1 MKIFVVFVLLLYACG
16 CSVLQKSNA
25 FTIDPASFLL
35 TLDPGHP
42 RMMMKDKDLGNL
54 KKQYETDEALKK
66 YAADV
71 LAEADKDMGKPMLQY
86 KKIGPRLLSVSREC
100 LNRIYA
106 LGFAYRWTG
115 DEKYA
120 ARARENLL
128 AVCGFPDW
136 NPSHFLDTAEMSH
149 AVGIGY
155 DWLFHYLDEKT
166 KEKIK
171 AGLIKHGMIPGCKAY
186 TEKEAWWVKSEFNW
200 NQVCNSGLTIG
211 ALAIAETDPEYARI
225 VVPNAVKSLPLALSS
240 YAPDGVWMEGPGY
253 WHYATRYT
261 AYGLCALET
270 ALGTDFGLS
279 AIEGLSVTGLFPIY
293 TTGPTGLY
301 LNYADSGEKSRRG
314 AMPCQFWLA
323 RTYKN
328 SLLADAE
335 HDVLQSRKAEP
346 EHLMWY
352 VPRSGIK
359 SAPRDLD
366 RYFKSRVAIAV
377 FRSGWDDPEALF
389 VGVKAGYNTVN
400 HGHLDLGNFEM
411 DALGVRWARDLG
423 SEDYNLPGYWD
434 GKKDGKRW
442 DYYRLRSFSHN
453 IPLLGG
459 KDQDVEGVARFV
471 KTGEASSRSF
481 VVVDLTSAYGEF
493 AKKAM
498 RGVALVGDRKAVLVR
513 DEFTLKKP
521 CEIVWG
527 MTTDAEIALQKGGRA
542 ELSLEGKKLIA
553 RVLSPEGGDFEI
565 ESSEQK
571 PPEKQNKGVK
581 RLLVRLPARGDKTE
595 VAVLLSPVWKDDQS
609 VSSVELKP
617 LKQW

>member
-1 MKIFVVFVLLLYACG
+1 MKIFVVFVLLLYVCG

-25 FTIDPASFLL
+25 STIDPATFLS
-35 TLDPGHP
+35 TLDPNHP
-42 RMMMKDKDLGNL
+42 RLMMKDKDLANL
-54 KKQYETDEALKK
+54 RKQYETDEALKK
-66 YAADV
+66 YVADV
-71 LAEADKDMGKPMLQY
+71 LAEADKDMGKPLLQY
-86 KKIGPRLLSVSREC
+86 KLIGPRLLSVSREC

-155 DWLFHYLDEKT
+155 DWLFHYLDVKT
-166 KEKIK
+166 REEIK
-171 AGLIKHGMIPGCKAY
+171 AGLIRHGMIPGCKAY

-200 NQVCNSGLTIG
+200 NQVCNSGLLIG
-211 ALAIAETDPEYARI
+211 ALAIAETDAEYARI
-225 VVPNAVKSLPLALSS
+225 IVPHAVKSLPTALAS

-279 AIEGLSVTGLFPIY
+279 AIKGLSVTGEFPIY

-314 AMPCQFWLA
+314 PMPCLFRLA

-328 SLLADAE
+328 SLLSDAE
-335 HDVLQSRKAEP
+335 HDILQSGKAEP
-346 EHLMWY
+346 EHLVWY
-352 VPRSGIK
+352 VPHSGIK

-377 FRSGWDDPEALF
+377 FRSGWDDQSLF
-389 VGVKAGYNTVN
+389 VGVKAGYNKVN

-423 SEDYNLPGYWD
+423 SEDYNLPGYWE
-434 GKKDGKRW
+434 GKKGGRRW
-442 DYYRLRSFSHN
+442 SYYRLGTFSHN
-453 IPLLGG
+453 VPILRG
-459 KDQDVEGVARFV
+459 KDQDVEGEARFI
-471 KTGEASSRSF
+471 KTGEGSSRSF
-481 VVVDLTSAYGEF
+481 VVIDLTSAYSES
-493 AKKAM
+493 AEKAM
-498 RGVALVGDRKAVLVR
+498 RGAALVEDRKAVLIQ
-513 DEFTLKKP
+513 DEFLLLKP

-527 MTTDAEIALQKGGRA
+527 MTTDAEIALEKGGVA
-542 ELSLEGKKLIA
+542 ELSLQKKKMMA
-553 RVLSPEGGDFEI
+553 RILSPKGAEFSV
-565 ESSEQK
+565 ESAEQK
-571 PPEKQNKGVK
+571 PPEKQNKGVR
-581 RLLVRLPARGDKTE
+581 RLLVRLPEGGIKTE
-595 VAVLLSPVWKDDQS
+595 IAVLLSPVWKDARS
-609 VSSVELKP
+609 VSSIELKP
-617 LKQW
+617 LDQW